1 MLRSIACHAPSPSAL
16 GDAFAKALAAA
27 GKPDSLLWLTDSR
40 DAGPIAAAAAAAC
53 GSAAVGA
60 RTSGGLIGGGAE
72 HYGPSMREP
81 RVVALA
87 LHGAATPFHSPP
99 EGLPDLPAEDWAKL
113 AGATPDAAP
122 PLLLL
127 AAPPRG
133 AGFDL
138 ERWLSRMDAALPWS
152 TKVGGVATESDLYL
166 GAAALDGGVVGLAL
180 HDVALDAVVGQGAAP
195 VGPAFRVTSVEGN
208 AIRSLDGVDVG
219 AALDPVLKD
228 YDPAVGDLMVGISV
242 PTRPAADGP
251 AAADE
256 AHPYVVR
263 RLIGMHRESSAL
275 VVGAAPDLFAAED
288 VRIQLHAFGPQ
299 HARRELSEAAAR
311 LQGGAGGVLVPC
323 VGRGPAL
330 YGETDVESGLLKES
344 LGTELELAG
353 FFANGEI
360 GPVGART
367 FVHTFSTVV
376 GMVR

>member
-1 MLRSIACHAPSPSAL
+1 M
-16 GDAFAKALAAA
+16 
-27 GKPDSLLWLTDSR
+27 
-40 DAGPIAAAAAAAC
+40 
-53 GSAAVGA
+53 
-60 RTSGGLIGGGAE
+60 
-72 HYGPSMREP
+72 
-81 RVVALA
+81 
-87 LHGAATPFHSPP
+87 
-99 EGLPDLPAEDWAKL
+99 
-113 AGATPDAAP
+113 
-122 PLLLL
+122 
-127 AAPPRG
+127 
-133 AGFDL
+133 
-138 ERWLSRMDAALPWS
+138 
-152 TKVGGVATESDLYL
+152 
-166 GAAALDGGVVGLAL
+166 GLAL

-311 LQGGAGGVLVPC
+311 LQGMWPRGSTRVTPCGAVRRQR
-323 VGRGPAL
+323 GRAAR
-330 YGETDVESGLLKES
+330 SGC
-344 LGTELELAG
+344 
-353 FFANGEI
+353 N
-360 GPVGART
+360 
-367 FVHTFSTVV
+367 VV
-376 GMVR
+376 RIWHEDRAFTAIAA